1 MITILNRKELCTTYD
16 LQKQAQVR
24 DILGQNNIDYIVKTV
39 NRKSSSPLE
48 AGTRVRTGTLGEDFA
63 LENEYVIYVKK
74 EDYDLA
80 YSLI

>member
-24 DILGQNNIDYIVKTV
+24 DILRQNNIDYIVKTV
-39 NRKSSSPLE
+39 NRKSSSSLE
-48 AGTRVRTGTLGEDFA
+48 AGTQVRTGTLGEDFT
-63 LENEYVIYVKK
+63 LENEYLIYVKK